1 MIEPVNNIPSFTQLS
16 EDKALSSIRQTPDEL
31 KEVAEQFEAIFL
43 NFFLKQ
49 ARAVKLAEDPLSN
62 SASDTYRD
70 MLDQEYTT
78 SLSGDVDLGIAEGLM
93 RQFGRF
99 VG

>member
-16 EDKALSSIRQTPDEL
+16 EEKALASIRQTPDEL

-49 ARAVKLAEDPLSN
+49 ARAAKLAEDPLSN

-70 MLDQEYTT
+70 MLDQEYAT

-93 RQFGRF
+93 RQFGKF

>member
-16 EDKALSSIRQTPDEL
+16 EENALASIRQTPDEL

-49 ARAVKLAEDPLSN
+49 ARAAKLAEDPLSN

-70 MLDQEYTT
+70 MLDQEYAT